1 MQNPHGSARNLR
13 GRSLP
18 EKSALPAGKSGMA
31 ERSCSPHPSPF
42 PRRDSPC
49 PARPPPVPRC
59 RRIPLRSAPS
69 FLADLCFCLLVTGF
83 AVRRPPVPGQGA
95 PPLRQAAPDKQTTA
109 EPRTG
114 SAVVCPAVCRAMSRT
129 GGQNRTH
136 LSPGSYLVPN
146 PPLSAASRLF
156 QARCGEQRSAHTA
169 GPSSPAPP
177 GSAGRRPAAPLP
189 GGRPAGRGSGEPGCS
204 PGTGGPP
211 AG

>member
-1 MQNPHGSARNLR
+1 MALREICAAVLSPKNPPFRRANPGWRSGPVPPILRRFPEGIPPARPDLRRFPAAAASRCGPPPLSWQISVFACSSPALRSAVRRYPARAPPLSGRQRQTSKRPQNPGQVLR
-13 GRSLP
+13 S
-18 EKSALPAGKSGMA
+18 SALPYAGQ
-31 ERSCSPHPSPF
+31 
-42 PRRDSPC
+42 
-49 PARPPPVPRC
+49 C
-59 RRIPLRSAPS
+59 R
-69 FLADLCFCLLVTGF
+69 
-83 AVRRPPVPGQGA
+83 GQGDRIA
-95 PPLRQAAPDKQTTA
+95 HIFP
-109 EPRTG
+109 
-114 SAVVCPAVCRAMSRT
+114 
-129 GGQNRTH
+129 
-136 LSPGSYLVPN
+136 PGSYLVPN